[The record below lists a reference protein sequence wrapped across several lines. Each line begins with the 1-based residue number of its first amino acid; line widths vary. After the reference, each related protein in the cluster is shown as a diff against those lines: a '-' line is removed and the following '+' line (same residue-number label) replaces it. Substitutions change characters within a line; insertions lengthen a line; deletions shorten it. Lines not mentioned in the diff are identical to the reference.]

1 LQQVWFSQLA
11 STLMR
16 SSNLLQVVP
25 SDLSKLVIHKL
36 AASWWNN
43 LHQVCKCQLAASL
56 IFSTCISI
64 DVFTDLLQVVLSD
77 LSKLDIH
84 RLDASC
90 FINLHQVWKCQ
101 LAASLISAGLLQVND
116 VNKAAAICW
125 HLPTGR

>member
-43 LHQVCKCQLAASL
+43 LHQVCKCQLA
-56 IFSTCISI
+56 
-64 DVFTDLLQVVLSD
+64 SD
-77 LSKLDIH
+77 LID
-84 RLDASC
+84 
-90 FINLHQVWKCQ
+90 Q
-101 LAASLISAGLLQVND
+101 LAASLMNASGLMQVEKIRLDATWYPQTWCKLMNLFTQFAGSRLCLWNISFHSDKQ
-116 VNKAAAICW
+116 
-125 HLPTGR
+125 TQ